1 MQEVVVLGIG
11 MTKFGKHSERSLKDL
26 SLDALNT
33 ALADAEIPLS
43 KIEAAYVG
51 NAMAGKLWG
60 QDSIR
65 GQVFLSGTGLE
76 GIPIFNIENA
86 CASSSSAFHLAWQ
99 AIASGLHD
107 VVLALGVE
115 KMIHPDKNKT
125 FQAFMGATDVEAL
138 SDFPGGGRSDNQS
151 MFMDVYAEEA
161 RLHMEKYG
169 TSIETIAKIAV
180 KNSLNGSLNPFAQ
193 YQKAR
198 TLDEIMGSRIISDPL
213 KLFMCSPLS
222 DGAAAAILCNKH
234 VAKQWTSKLIF
245 VKSSVVLSGK
255 ARNDLGPSSIEKAA
269 DKAYKIAGIEPRDI
283 GVVEV
288 HDAAAPGELWAYEQL
303 RLCPPGEG
311 GRLIEEGLTELTGSI
326 PVNPSG
332 GLLSKGHPVGATG
345 IAQIAEI
352 VWQLQGKAGKR
363 QISSVPN
370 VGVTENAGGFLNG
383 SNAAVAIHVLTR

>member
-1 MQEVVVLGIG
+1 MEEVVVLGVG
-11 MTKFGKHSERSLKDL
+11 MTRFAKHSDRSLKDL
-26 SLDALNT
+26 SREALN
-33 ALADAEIPLS
+33 ASLSDAEIPLA
-43 KIEAAYVG
+43 KIEAAYVA

-76 GIPIFNIENA
+76 GIPMFNIENA
-86 CASSSSAFHLAWQ
+86 CASASTAFHLAWQ
-99 AIASGLHD
+99 AVASGQHD

-115 KMIHPDKNKT
+115 KMIHPDKMKT

-138 SDFPGGGRSDNQS
+138 AKFPGGGKSDNQS

-161 RLHMEKYG
+161 RIHMEKYG

-180 KNSLNGSLNPFAQ
+180 KNSKNGELNPFAQ
-193 YQKAR
+193 YQKGK
-198 TLDEIMGSRIISDPL
+198 TLEEIMNSRIISDPL
-213 KLFMCSPLS
+213 RLLMCSPLS
-222 DGAAAAILCNKH
+222 DGAAAAILCSKRA
-234 VAKQWTSKLIF
+234 AKKWTSNPIQ
-245 VKSSVVLSGK
+245 VKSSVVLSGI
-255 ARNDLGPSSIEKAA
+255 ARNEEGRNSIEKAV
-269 DKAYKIAGIEPRDI
+269 DKAYMIAGIDPGDI

-303 RLCPPGEG
+303 RLCQPGDG
-311 GRLIEEGLTELTGSI
+311 GRLIEEGVAELTGRV

-332 GLLSKGHPVGATG
+332 GLLAKGHPVGATG

-352 VWQLQGKAGKR
+352 VWQMQGKAGKR
-363 QISSVPN
+363 QISKVPN
-370 VGVTENAGGFLNG
+370 VGVTENAGGYLNG